1 MTPNM
6 EEDIELAMRAPYIS
20 MSESSELPLLIAEDL
35 MWGAPPDLK
44 QSIKSEVNLNNTI
57 TLAPL
62 ALDESSKTR
71 QTNFSQALQQP
82 QKSTLESSL
91 ATLLCSQML
100 QNQSRCDN
108 QQQQQIL
115 LDPSQEIKIKI
126 LDHDGNF
133 TIINSNASSTS
144 STIASPSSDQTMTND
159 GLLMKINR
167 FLRNLTSISSFLPTP
182 KIFHLIS
189 RFDERS
195 RMDNE

>member
-1 MTPNM
+1 MTTPNM

-44 QSIKSEVNLNNTI
+44 QSIKSEINLSNTI

-62 ALDESSKTR
+62 VLDDNNKSR
-71 QTNFSQALQQP
+71 QQQQQITTNCSQTLQQQP

-100 QNQSRCDN
+100 QSQSKGDN
-108 QQQQQIL
+108 QQQII

-126 LDHDGNF
+126 LDQEGNF
-133 TIINSNASSTS
+133 AIVNSNVSPTST
-144 STIASPSSDQTMTND
+144 TIASPTSEQTMTND

-167 FLRNLTSISSFLPTP
+167 FLSNFNDHISPLPFL
-182 KIFHLIS
+182 ILLFQ
-189 RFDERS
+189 
-195 RMDNE
+195 